1 MSDHDDQEVPARLG
15 SQPAFPDSQRGV
27 QRGVQRRDKYPTT
40 VPVERPDI
48 AEPRWL
54 GPVFLVVVLVGL
66 LGFVWYAVLVAKDV
80 QSLPVANVDV
90 FGQIEY
96 IDRYQLESVIKQ
108 EFRQSFFSLPVDQ
121 VHQRVEAMP
130 WVYRASLRKRWPD
143 RLTVYVVEEQA
154 VAWWNDDSLVNPY
167 GSLFQPEPAPK
178 QPLVRLYGPEGAEQ
192 TALAGYLAMQELLN
206 QRQKV
211 ITEVVLSERFAWRVL
226 LHDGVE
232 LRLGRHQFI
241 DRIRRFVA
249 VLPRIE
255 NENKK
260 IVYVDLRYDTGMAVG
275 WEQ

>member
-1 MSDHDDQEVPARLG
+1 MSDHDEQEESDRLIT
-15 SQPAFPDSQRGV
+15 QPAVADSSKRGV
-27 QRGVQRRDKYPTT
+27 QRTATYPAAMASHNG
-40 VPVERPDI
+40 RPDI
-48 AEPRWL
+48 AEPTWF
-54 GPVFLVVVLVGL
+54 GPVFLVSVVVGL
-66 LGFVWYAVLVAKDV
+66 LGLVWYAMQVAKDV
-80 QSLPVANVDV
+80 QSSPVADVEV

-96 IDRYQLESVIKQ
+96 IDPDQLESVIKQ

-121 VHQRVEAMP
+121 VHQRIEQMP

-143 RLTVYVVEEQA
+143 QLTVYVVEQQA

-167 GSLFQPEPAPK
+167 GSLFQPEPEPK
-178 QPLVRLYGPEGAEQ
+178 QALVRLYGPEGAEQ
-192 TALAGYLAMQELLN
+192 TALAGYVAMQELLN

-226 LHDGVE
+226 LNDGVE

-249 VLPRIE
+249 VLPRI
-255 NENKK
+255 NSENKNV
-260 IVYVDLRYDTGMAVG
+260 VYVDLRYDTGMAVG